1 MKHSSA
7 WRGGYFNAELAS
19 AGGQD
24 RNELREQGNKLHFDA
39 DRFPKVIH
47 FTRWNVLE
55 RIVSMEIAKISQVWH
70 IRTDEDRQKLA
81 HIKVNIPPTKIVDSL
96 NRQESSNFHAKRLLA
111 QWGSEVYQVDYDTC
125 RRDLGGCYADMIRFL
140 GLPPNLMNV
149 MELKAHT
156 SKSLTTDE
164 EGKDDFLSRLAN
176 RNEIEEALMLHGCEY
191 KKLL

>member
-7 WRGGYFNAELAS
+7 WRGGYFNAESAS
-19 AGGQD
+19 AGEQGK
-24 RNELREQGNKLHFDA
+24 NELKEQESKLHFDA
-39 DRFPKVIH
+39 DRFPKIIH

-55 RIVSMEIAKISQVWH
+55 RMVSMEIAKISQVWH
-70 IRTDEDRQKLA
+70 VRNYEDRQKLA
-81 HIKVNIPPTKIVDSL
+81 DIKVDIPPTKIMDSL

-125 RRDLGGCYADMIRFL
+125 RRDLGGCYADMISFL

-149 MELKAHT
+149 TEMTTHT

-164 EGKDDFLSRLAN
+164 EGEDDFLSRLEN

-191 KKLL
+191 KKLS